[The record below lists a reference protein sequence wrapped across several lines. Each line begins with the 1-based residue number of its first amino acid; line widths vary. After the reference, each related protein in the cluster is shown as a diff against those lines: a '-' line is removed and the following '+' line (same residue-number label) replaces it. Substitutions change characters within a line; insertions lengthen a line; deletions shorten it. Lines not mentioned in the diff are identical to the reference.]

1 MRQESPLPRSDRL
14 FRLLHALRSLPAP
27 VTAARLAEATEV
39 SPRQIYRDIAALRA
53 AGARIDGEAGY
64 GYAIEEDPALPP
76 QSFTRMEIE
85 ALLLGL
91 GEVRQSGDPALAQ
104 AAESVAAKVIAR
116 LPERQARE
124 AAHAVLRV
132 YRHAPRRVP
141 EAVLATLR
149 EAAWEERAVDIAYR
163 DEAGRATLR
172 RIWPLAVAFLDEVL
186 LLVAWCCLRQDFRRF
201 RLERIGSAEMTP
213 DSFRPRRVALLRD
226 YVATLGAEPPPPPA
240 GRQDPR
246 PPQGGG

>member
-1 MRQESPLPRSDRL
+1 MPRSDRL
-14 FRLLHALRSLPAP
+14 FRLLHALRTLPAP

-53 AGARIDGEAGY
+53 SGARIDGEAGY
-64 GYAIEEDPALPP
+64 GYALEEDPALPP

-91 GEVRQSGDPALAQ
+91 GEVRQSGDAELAQ

-132 YRHAPRRVP
+132 YRHRPREVRQAALSV
-141 EAVLATLR
+141 LR

-163 DEAGRATLR
+163 DEAGRPTQR
-172 RIWPLAVAFLDEVL
+172 RIWPLAVAFLDETL
-186 LLVAWCCLRQDFRRF
+186 LAVAWCCLRGDVRRF
-201 RLERIGSAEMTP
+201 RLDRIEAAELTEE
-213 DSFRPRRVALLRD
+213 SFRPRRVALLRD
-226 YVATLGAEPPPPPA
+226 YVATL
-240 GRQDPR
+240 R
-246 PPQGGG
+246 

>member
-1 MRQESPLPRSDRL
+1 MARADRL

-39 SPRQIYRDIAALRA
+39 SVRSVYRDIAALRA
-53 AGARIDGEAGY
+53 GGARIEGEAGY
-64 GYAIEEDPALPP
+64 GYALAEDPALPP
-76 QSFTRMEIE
+76 QSFSRLEIE

-91 GEVRQSGDPALAQ
+91 GEVRQSGDAELAQ

-132 YRHAPRRVP
+132 YRHRPRDVP
-141 EAVLATLR
+141 RQAAALLR

-163 DEAGRATLR
+163 DEGGRLTR
-172 RIWPLAVAFLDEVL
+172 RRVWPLAVAYLDETL
-186 LLVAWCCLRQDFRRF
+186 LMVAWCRLREDFRRF
-201 RLERIGSAEMTP
+201 RLDRIESAAPAAE
-213 DSFRPRRVALLRD
+213 SFRPRRAALLRD
-226 YVATLGAEPPPPPA
+226 YVATLA
-240 GRQDPR
+240 
-246 PPQGGG
+246 

>member
-1 MRQESPLPRSDRL
+1 MPRSDRL

-39 SPRQIYRDIAALRA
+39 SVRQIYRDIAALRA
-53 AGARIDGEAGY
+53 SGARIDGEAGY
-64 GYAIEEDPALPP
+64 GYALEEDPALPP
-76 QSFTRMEIE
+76 QSFSRLEIE

-91 GEVRQSGDPALAQ
+91 GEVRQSGDAALAE

-132 YRHAPRRVP
+132 YRFKPRDLP
-141 EAVLATLR
+141 QAVTGLLR

-163 DEAGRATLR
+163 DEAGRLTQR
-172 RIWPLAVAFLDEVL
+172 RVWPLAVAFLDEVL
-186 LLVAWCCLRQDFRRF
+186 LMVAWCRLREGFRRF
-201 RLERIGSAEMTP
+201 RLDRIEAAQPSEE
-213 DSFRPRRVALLRD
+213 SFRPRRVALLRD
-226 YVATLGAEPPPPPA
+226 YVATLA
-240 GRQDPR
+240 
-246 PPQGGG
+246 

>member
-1 MRQESPLPRSDRL
+1 MARSDRL

-27 VTAARLAEATEV
+27 VTAARLADVTEV
-39 SPRQIYRDIAALRA
+39 SVRSIYRDIAALRL

-64 GYAIEEDPALPP
+64 GYALEEDPALPP

-91 GEVRQSGDPALAQ
+91 GEVRQSGDAELAQ

-124 AAHAVLRV
+124 AAHAVLHV
-132 YRHAPRRVP
+132 YRHRPREVRQAALSV
-141 EAVLATLR
+141 LR

-163 DEAGRATLR
+163 DEAGQATR
-172 RIWPLAVAFLDEVL
+172 RRVWPLAVAYLDETL
-186 LLVAWCCLRQDFRRF
+186 IMVAWCCLRQDFRRF
-201 RLERIGSAEMTP
+201 RLDRIDAAEPTEE
-213 DSFRPRRVALLRD
+213 SFRPRRVGLLRD
-226 YVATLGAEPPPPPA
+226 YVATL
-240 GRQDPR
+240 R
-246 PPQGGG
+246 

>member
-1 MRQESPLPRSDRL
+1 MPSLSSGPADRSWQEAPLSRSDRL

-27 VTAARLAEATEV
+27 VTAARLAEFTEV
-39 SPRQIYRDIAALRA
+39 SVRSIYRDIAALRA

-64 GYAIEEDPALPP
+64 GYALEEDPALPP
-76 QSFTRMEIE
+76 QSFTRLEIE

-91 GEVRQSGDPALAQ
+91 GEVRQSGDAALAE

-132 YRHAPRRVP
+132 HRHKSRNVP
-141 EAVLATLR
+141 GEVMALLR

-163 DEAGRATLR
+163 DGEGAVTHR

-186 LLVAWCCLRQDFRRF
+186 LMVAWCCLRQDFRRF
-201 RLERIGSAEMTP
+201 RLERIEAALRTE

-226 YVATLGAEPPPPPA
+226 YVATLG
-240 GRQDPR
+240 
-246 PPQGGG
+246 

>member
-1 MRQESPLPRSDRL
+1 MPRTDRL

-27 VTAARLAEATEV
+27 VTAARLAEETGV
-39 SPRQIYRDIAALRA
+39 SIRQVYRDIAALRA
-53 AGARIDGEAGY
+53 SGARIDGEAGY
-64 GYAIEEDPALPP
+64 GYALEEDPALPP
-76 QSFTRMEIE
+76 QSFSRLEIE

-132 YRHAPRRVP
+132 YRHKPRNVP
-141 EAVLATLR
+141 EATLSLLR

-163 DEAGRATLR
+163 DGDGSLTQR

-186 LLVAWCCLRQDFRRF
+186 LLVAWCGLRQDFRRF
-201 RLERIGSAEMTP
+201 RLERVEQATLGDE
-213 DSFRPRRVALLRD
+213 SFRPRRVALLRD
-226 YVATLGAEPPPPPA
+226 YVATL
-240 GRQDPR
+240 R
-246 PPQGGG
+246 

>member
-1 MRQESPLPRSDRL
+1 MPRSDRL

-27 VTAARLAEATEV
+27 VTAARLAEETGV
-39 SPRQIYRDIAALRA
+39 SVRQLYRDIAALRA

-64 GYAIEEDPALPP
+64 GYALEEDPALPP
-76 QSFTRMEIE
+76 QSFSRLEIE

-91 GEVRQSGDPALAQ
+91 GEVRQSGDPALAE

-132 YRHAPRRVP
+132 YRFKPRNVP
-141 EAVLATLR
+141 EATLTLLR

-163 DEAGRATLR
+163 DGDGTVTR
-172 RIWPLAVAFLDEVL
+172 RRVRPLAVAFLDEVL
-186 LLVAWCCLRQDFRRF
+186 MMVAWCGLRQDFRRF
-201 RLERIGSAEMTP
+201 RLERIEEAVPTDE
-213 DSFRPRRVALLRD
+213 SFRPHRVALLRD
-226 YVATLGAEPPPPPA
+226 YAATL
-240 GRQDPR
+240 R
-246 PPQGGG
+246 

>member
-1 MRQESPLPRSDRL
+1 MPRSDRL

-53 AGARIDGEAGY
+53 SGARIDGEAGY
-64 GYAIEEDPALPP
+64 GYALEEDPALPP

-91 GEVRQSGDPALAQ
+91 GEVQQSGDTELAE
-104 AAESVAAKVIAR
+104 AAGSVAVKVIAS

-132 YRHAPRRVP
+132 YRYRPREVRQAALSV
-141 EAVLATLR
+141 LR
-149 EAAWEERAVDIAYR
+149 ESAWEERAVDLAYR
-163 DEAGRATLR
+163 DEAGQVTR
-172 RIWPLAVAFLDEVL
+172 RRVWPLAVAYLDEVL
-186 LLVAWCCLRQDFRRF
+186 LMVAWCCLRQDFRRF
-201 RLERIGSAEMTP
+201 RLDRIEAAEPTEE
-213 DSFRPRRVALLRD
+213 SFRPRRVGLLRD
-226 YVATLGAEPPPPPA
+226 YVAALG
-240 GRQDPR
+240 
-246 PPQGGG
+246 

>member
-1 MRQESPLPRSDRL
+1 MPRTDRL

-27 VTAARLAEATEV
+27 VTAARLAEETGI
-39 SPRQIYRDIAALRA
+39 SIRQVYRDVAALRA
-53 AGARIDGEAGY
+53 SGARIDGEAGY
-64 GYAIEEDPALPP
+64 GYALEEDPALPP
-76 QSFTRMEIE
+76 QSFSRLEIE

-132 YRHAPRRVP
+132 YRHKPRNVP
-141 EAVLATLR
+141 EATLSLLR

-163 DEAGRATLR
+163 DGDGSLTQR

-186 LLVAWCCLRQDFRRF
+186 LLVAWCGLRQDFRRF
-201 RLERIGSAEMTP
+201 RLERVEQATLGDE
-213 DSFRPRRVALLRD
+213 SFRPRRVALLRD
-226 YVATLGAEPPPPPA
+226 YVATLA
-240 GRQDPR
+240 
-246 PPQGGG
+246 

>member
-1 MRQESPLPRSDRL
+1 MPRSDRL

-39 SPRQIYRDIAALRA
+39 SVRQIYRDIAALRA
-53 AGARIDGEAGY
+53 SGARIDGEAGY
-64 GYAIEEDPALPP
+64 GYALEEDPALPP
-76 QSFTRMEIE
+76 QSFSRLEIE

-91 GEVRQSGDPALAQ
+91 GEVRQSGDAALAE

-132 YRHAPRRVP
+132 YRFKPRDVP
-141 EAVLATLR
+141 QAVTGLLR

-163 DEAGRATLR
+163 DEAGRLTQR
-172 RIWPLAVAFLDEVL
+172 RVWPLAVAFLDEVL
-186 LLVAWCCLRQDFRRF
+186 LMVAWCRLREGFRRF
-201 RLERIGSAEMTP
+201 RLDRIEAAQPSEE
-213 DSFRPRRVALLRD
+213 SFRPRRVALLRD
-226 YVATLGAEPPPPPA
+226 YVATLA
-240 GRQDPR
+240 
-246 PPQGGG
+246 

>member
-1 MRQESPLPRSDRL
+1 MPRSDRL
-14 FRLLHALRSLPAP
+14 FRLLHALRSLPVP

-39 SPRQIYRDIAALRA
+39 SVRSIYRDIAALRA

-64 GYAIEEDPALPP
+64 GYALEEDPALPP

-91 GEVRQSGDPALAQ
+91 GEVRQSGDDDLAQ

-132 YRHAPRRVP
+132 FRHRPR
-141 EAVLATLR
+141 AVRQAALSVLR
-149 EAAWEERAVDIAYR
+149 EGAWEERAVDIAYR
-163 DEAGRATLR
+163 DEAGQVTR
-172 RIWPLAVAFLDEVL
+172 RRVWPLAVAYLDEVL
-186 LLVAWCCLRQDFRRF
+186 LMVAWCCLRQDFRRF
-201 RLERIGSAEMTP
+201 RLDRIEAAEPTEE
-213 DSFRPRRVALLRD
+213 SFRPRRVSLLRD
-226 YVATLGAEPPPPPA
+226 YVATL
-240 GRQDPR
+240 R
-246 PPQGGG
+246 

>member
-1 MRQESPLPRSDRL
+1 MPRSDRL

-39 SPRQIYRDIAALRA
+39 SVRSIYRDIAALRA

-64 GYAIEEDPALPP
+64 GYALEEDPALPP

-91 GEVRQSGDPALAQ
+91 GEVRQSGDAELAQ

-132 YRHAPRRVP
+132 YRHSPRAVP
-141 EAVLATLR
+141 QAALSLLR
-149 EAAWEERAVDIAYR
+149 ESAWEERAVDLAYR
-163 DEAGRATLR
+163 DEAGQVTR
-172 RIWPLAVAFLDEVL
+172 RRVWPLAVAYLDEVL
-186 LLVAWCCLRQDFRRF
+186 LMVAWCCLRQGFRRF
-201 RLERIGSAEMTP
+201 RLDRIESAEPTEE
-213 DSFRPRRVALLRD
+213 SFRPRRVSLLRD
-226 YVATLGAEPPPPPA
+226 YVVSL
-240 GRQDPR
+240 R
-246 PPQGGG
+246 